1 MNHLDI
7 EKLLSRMTTCSQWSL
22 LFRKKDKAFFN
33 YIINHFS
40 PHIQIHWLLRLL
52 AVTVAAEPRLRHWE
66 RDDE

>member
-1 MNHLDI
+1 MNYFDI
-7 EKLLSRMTTCSQWSL
+7 EKLLSWMTTCSQWSV
-22 LFRKKDKAFFN
+22 LFRKKDKTFFN

-40 PHIQIHWLLRLL
+40 PHIQIHWPLRLL